1 MIDVTEMNDRQKK
14 IDKIAAKKTV
24 LDFNKIPLDDPK
36 TWALIGTGFTKGVFQ
51 LEGNLGKRYAKEIK
65 PRNIE
70 ELSDVVS
77 LIRPGCLEAEY
88 REKPDKPGEY
98 SSITHTYVKVKN
110 GTWKPEYIHPVLEPI
125 FRDTCGVPIYQEQI
139 MRICT
144 DFAGFSL
151 KRADVMRKAVGKKKK
166 DLIESLKEEFIGGAV
181 KNGYDSDIANTIF
194 GWIEKFS
201 GYGFNK
207 SHGVSYAMIGY
218 RTAYGKAHYP
228 LQFFKAMLANS
239 DGKQDSLEEVMELVH
254 EARLFNITI
263 APPCLKNLNHDFDIV
278 DDKTIAFGLGH
289 IKGVGKS
296 ALKGLKKISKAK
308 SKEEFFKLTFG
319 EGTKVNK
326 GVVIALIKSG
336 ALDYLTKDRV
346 GMLAW
351 YLIFGALTTRERT
364 FMFEQL
370 QRTQIQL
377 QEAFDNLMESKIP
390 NKSRKPR
397 IMATLAEINRDLGG
411 TPKKM
416 CIAWEKFYL
425 GIPLSGSL
433 VDLYYNPRVNI
444 QLKNMSR
451 LGNKTTGSI
460 GVVIEK
466 VRKIKDKNHNEMCFL
481 TVSDATYMIDS
492 VVVFSS
498 IYNKNGWIIE
508 EGKPVLIT
516 GRKDRDSFLVRT
528 IDHL

>member
-1 MIDVTEMNDRQKK
+1 MTNIFEMSDRQKK
-14 IDKIAAKKTV
+14 IDAIAAAKTK
-24 LDFNKIPLDDPK
+24 LDFNKIPLDDKK
-36 TWALIGTGFTKGVFQ
+36 TWDLICTGYTKGIFQ

-65 PRNIE
+65 PQNIE

-77 LIRPGCLEAEY
+77 LIRPGCLEAEF
-88 REKPDKPGEY
+88 REKPDKPGEF
-98 SSITHTYVKVKN
+98 SSITNTYIKVKN
-110 GTWKPEYIHPVLEPI
+110 GTWKPEYIHPVLEDI
-125 FRDTCGVPIYQEQI
+125 FKETNSVPVYQEQI

-144 DFAGFSL
+144 DFAGFTL
-151 KRADVMRKAVGKKKK
+151 KEADVARKAVGKKKK
-166 DLIESLKEEFIGGAV
+166 DVMAEVKIKFLEGAAAR
-181 KNGYDSDIANTIF
+181 GHDPEIAATIF
-194 GWIEKFS
+194 SWIEKFS

-218 RTAYGKAHYP
+218 QTAYGKAHYP
-228 LQFFKAMLANS
+228 LEFFKAMLANS

-254 EARLFNITI
+254 EARLFNIKI

-278 DDKTIAFGLGH
+278 DNKTIAFGLGH

-296 ALKGLKKISKAK
+296 ALKTLKKIAKATT
-308 SKEEFFKLTFG
+308 KEEFLNLIFG
-319 EGTKVNK
+319 ENTKVNK

-336 ALDYLTKDRV
+336 ALDYVTKDRV
-346 GMLAW
+346 GLLSW
-351 YLIFGALTTRERT
+351 YLILGSLTARERA
-364 FMFEQL
+364 FIFEQL
-370 QRTQIQL
+370 KRPQIPL
-377 QEAFDNLMESKIP
+377 QEAFDLLMSSKIP

-397 IMATLAEINRDLGG
+397 IMTALVEINRDLGG

-444 QLKNMSR
+444 QLKNMGR
-451 LGNKTTGSI
+451 LNNKTDGAI

-466 VRKIKDKNHNEMCFL
+466 IRKIKDKNHNEMCFL

-516 GRKDRDSFLVRT
+516 GKKDRDSFLVRT